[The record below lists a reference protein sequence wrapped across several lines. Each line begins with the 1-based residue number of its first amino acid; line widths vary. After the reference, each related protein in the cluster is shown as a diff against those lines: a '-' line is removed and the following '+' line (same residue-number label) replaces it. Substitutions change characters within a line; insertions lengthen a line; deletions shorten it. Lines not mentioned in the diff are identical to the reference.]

1 MPLNVLLV
9 EDNPPDV
16 MLVRQAPRQHGI
28 EFTLH
33 QATDGEQALAYI
45 DRMGNQ
51 EETPCPDVVL
61 LDLNVPKGEGVELL
75 QAVRSSPKCPEV
87 PVIVL
92 SSSANPEDRA
102 KVAKAGATQYFRKPI
117 DLDQF
122 MKLGSL
128 VKEIVQNRPSS

>member
-16 MLVRQAPRQHGI
+16 MLIRQALRQHGL

-33 QATDGEQALAYI
+33 QATDAEQALAYI
-45 DRMGNQ
+45 DGIGDNEQ
-51 EETPCPDVVL
+51 TPCPDVVL
-61 LDLNVPKGEGVELL
+61 LDLNIPKGEGIELL
-75 QAVRSSPKCPEV
+75 QALRKSIRCAEV

-92 SSSANPEDRA
+92 SSSTNSEDRA
-102 KVAKAGATQYFRKPI
+102 RVAEWGATQYFRKPI
-117 DLDQF
+117 ELDQF

-128 VKEIVQNRPSS
+128 VKEILQNRLSP